1 MGKSFN
7 ELSRVQLPAVL
18 HLMKLGYEYLSYE
31 KNKSDIDPENN
42 IIVPIFKNQFLK
54 LNPEASE
61 EDFENEYKD
70 IKLELKFDDLGRSFF
85 NRLQGQSN
93 SRYRLI
99 DWSNF
104 NNNSFHL
111 AIEVPCING
120 EEEFRPDIMVFVNGL
135 PLTYVEVK
143 QPNAIR
149 NGMTGMK
156 SEFERMGTRFK
167 NKKFRAF
174 HNITQLITFSDNT
187 DYADDDGQQLQ
198 GSYYATTSLGKAVFN
213 SMHEERYG
221 EFVD

>member
-85 NRLQGQSN
+85 NRLQGQ
-93 SRYRLI
+93 
-99 DWSNF
+99 
-104 NNNSFHL
+104 
-111 AIEVPCING
+111 
-120 EEEFRPDIMVFVNGL
+120 
-135 PLTYVEVK
+135 
-143 QPNAIR
+143 
-149 NGMTGMK
+149 
-156 SEFERMGTRFK
+156 
-167 NKKFRAF
+167 
-174 HNITQLITFSDNT
+174 
-187 DYADDDGQQLQ
+187 
-198 GSYYATTSLGKAVFN
+198 
-213 SMHEERYG
+213 
-221 EFVD
+221 